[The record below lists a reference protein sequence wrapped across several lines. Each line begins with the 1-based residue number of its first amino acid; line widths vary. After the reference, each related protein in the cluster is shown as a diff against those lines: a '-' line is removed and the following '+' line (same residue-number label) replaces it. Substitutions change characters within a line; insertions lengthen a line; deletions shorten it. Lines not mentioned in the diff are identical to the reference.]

1 MSKIKNVEELFIEF
15 YEIVQKHSYQLQ
27 YFDQNAAYSFY
38 ISLLSNK
45 SLTKNQASYLLKILN
60 KYKNYLNAEGYDLHA
75 LLQVLPWK
83 KDFRVIDNNKK
94 ISIETDADGVHW
106 ICLQFP
112 FAMKQTF
119 DNEFANLVGSH
130 WDHERKLRKILL
142 YGVNFLKIEEF
153 AEKNSFEMD
162 ISFLDY
168 KDQIDEIWQNKEFYE
183 PYCEIID
190 RTVVLKN
197 ANDESQE
204 YWKTQYT
211 GVVENDLLTAK
222 EMGFFLRK
230 DRLES
235 IVEKIS
241 ASGKNLFWLKD
252 LKEFFSLYKSVDSKV
267 CVILDRSS
275 DYFDWLKKFVNT
287 ADLEGIG
294 RSEIKVCF
302 REDGKPNSQV
312 NQWIKDNS
320 VGGKISDGKIFI
332 FLNSPAKWLYKDL
345 DSFKII
351 TTNGLFPFTS
361 KTLQSL
367 LNHHP
372 CVINISE
379 AKPSKQREIEIE
391 EL

>member
-15 YEIVQKHSYQLQ
+15 YEIVQKHNYQLP

-38 ISLLSNK
+38 INLLSDK
-45 SLTKNQASYLLKILN
+45 SLTKNQAGYILKLLN
-60 KYKNYLNAEGYDLHA
+60 KYKNYLETEGYNLHS
-75 LLQVLPWK
+75 LLQSLPWK
-83 KDFRVIDNNKK
+83 KDFRVIDNGKK
-94 ISIETDADGVHW
+94 ISIEQDADGVLW
-106 ICLQFP
+106 LCLQFP
-112 FAMKQTF
+112 FSLKTTF
-119 DNEFANLVGSH
+119 DNEFSDIVGNH
-130 WDHERKLRKILL
+130 WDHDKKLRKIPL
-142 YGVNFLKIEEF
+142 YSVNFLKIEQF
-153 AEKNSFEMD
+153 VEKHDFEMD

-168 KDQIDEIWQNKEFYE
+168 KDQIDDIWQNKEFYE
-183 PYCEIID
+183 PHSVIVD
-190 RTVVLKN
+190 QTVVIKN

-211 GVVENDLLTAK
+211 GKVGNDLLTAR
-222 EMGFFLRK
+222 EMGYFLKK
-230 DRLES
+230 DRPEN
-235 IVEKIS
+235 IVEKIAVS
-241 ASGKNLFWLKD
+241 NKNLFWLKD
-252 LKEFFSLYKSVDSKV
+252 IKEFFGLYKSVDSKV

-287 ADLEGIG
+287 ADLQGIN
-294 RSEIKVCF
+294 RTEIKVCF
-302 REDGKPNSQV
+302 REDGKPNSPV
-312 NQWIKDNS
+312 NQWIRDNS
-320 VGGKISDGKIFI
+320 VGGKISDGRIFI

-367 LNHHP
+367 LSHHS